1 MQSEEMRSFLPFVEE
16 LQEKAGQIIRSFYGQ
31 PLAVEHK
38 ADDSPVTRADRE
50 TEAVLRGLIEAR
62 YPTHSIQ
69 GEEYG
74 EKRGSS
80 GWRWILD
87 PIDGTKSFVL
97 QTPLFGT
104 LIALERDGV
113 PVLGSIHFPLLER
126 LLIGSA
132 ETGTFLNG
140 VACRVSSTSDLAQAT
155 MIITDPRDLLPHPGH
170 ELVIALASQV
180 RLVRGFGDC
189 YGYFLVASGL
199 ADLMVEPKN
208 LQYYDIA
215 PMPPLLSGAGGIFSA
230 FDGSLDF
237 RQGQGLAANPRLHA
251 EVRAIVEKITNQSP
265 LG

>member
-1 MQSEEMRSFLPFVEE
+1 MGSREVQSFLPFVEE
-16 LQEKAGQIIRSFYGQ
+16 LQERAGQIVSSFYGQ
-31 PLAVEHK
+31 TLTIERK

-50 TEAVLRGLIEAR
+50 TEEVLRSIIEAR
-62 YPTHSIQ
+62 YPTHSIY

-74 EKRGSS
+74 EKQGSS

-104 LIALERDGV
+104 LIALERDGM
-113 PVLGSIHFPLLER
+113 PVLGSIL
-126 LLIGSA
+126 
-132 ETGTFLNG
+132 
-140 VACRVSSTSDLAQAT
+140 
-155 MIITDPRDLLPHPGH
+155 TDPRDLLPHPGH

-215 PMPPLLSGAGGIFSA
+215 PMPPLLAGAGGVFSA

-237 RQGQGLAANPRLHA
+237 HLGQGLAANPHLHA
-251 EVRAIVEKITNQSP
+251 EVMAIVEKITNQSP

>member
-1 MQSEEMRSFLPFVEE
+1 MKSEEVPSFFPFVQE
-16 LQEKAGQIIRSFYGQ
+16 LQERAGQIVKSFYGQ
-31 PLAVEHK
+31 PLAVERK

-50 TEAVLRGLIEAR
+50 TEEALRAMIEAR
-62 YPTHSIQ
+62 YPTHSIY

-97 QTPLFGT
+97 QTPLFGS
-104 LIALERDGV
+104 LVALERDGI
-113 PVLGSIHFPLLER
+113 PVLGSIHFPLLGR
-126 LLIGSA
+126 LLIGGA
-132 ETGTFLNG
+132 ETGTYLNG
-140 VACRVSSTSDLAQAT
+140 VACHVSSTSDLAQAT
-155 MIITDPRDLLPHPGH
+155 MIITDPRDLLPQPGH

-215 PMPPLLSGAGGIFSA
+215 PMPPLLAGAGGVFSA
-230 FDGSLDF
+230 FDGTLNFSL
-237 RQGQGLAANPRLHA
+237 GQGLAANRRLHA
-251 EVRAIVEKITNQSP
+251 EILSIVEKIGRPSTQ
-265 LG
+265 G

>member
-1 MQSEEMRSFLPFVEE
+1 MGSREVQSFLPFVEE
-16 LQEKAGQIIRSFYGQ
+16 LQERAGQIISSFYGQ
-31 PLAVEHK
+31 TLAIERK

-50 TEAVLRGLIEAR
+50 TEEVLRTIIEAR
-62 YPTHSIQ
+62 YPTHSIY

-74 EKRGSS
+74 EKQGSS

-104 LIALERDGV
+104 LIALERDGI
-113 PVLGSIHFPLLER
+113 PVLGSIHFPLLRR

-132 ETGTFLNG
+132 ETGTYLNG
-140 VACRVSSTSDLAQAT
+140 VACRVSSTSELAQAT
-155 MIITDPRDLLPHPGH
+155 MILTDPRDLLPHPGH

-215 PMPPLLSGAGGIFSA
+215 PMPPLLAGAGGVFSA

-237 RQGQGLAANPRLHA
+237 HLGQGLAANPHLHA
-251 EVRAIVEKITNQSP
+251 EVMAIVEKITNQSP